1 MLKSSN
7 SQFSRYKMKESIIK
21 RLSAISENE
30 MSVLS
35 EDYSIASDAETAF
48 ANMKLRRRDYIY
60 NVIDL
65 SKTVSACPHTR
76 FIDIPIHS
84 HNYIEIM
91 YVVRGCIR
99 HVINGKTF
107 DIKEGQLIMMNRH
120 LSHAINAS
128 GENDIAVNLIVSS
141 DYVGIASARF
151 RGDPSLRDFAEQEE
165 KENGEG
171 RFLIY
176 DVEYNPYAEALIE
189 NLICQ
194 SIFEDDTPKGIL
206 RETLSLLLRHFEAKP
221 KMLIFSSS
229 GDMERDPVREK
240 IGSYIQSFYKTAS
253 LSELASHL
261 TMSEPYVSK
270 RIKELFG
277 ATFTELVCE
286 RRFSEAEQLLLH
298 SDLPI
303 TEIAEAVGYDNNS
316 FFHRRFRERYGIS
329 PSKWRKEN
337 KTGP

>member
-1 MLKSSN
+1 
-7 SQFSRYKMKESIIK
+7 MKDNIIE
-21 RLSAISENE
+21 RLSVITENE

-35 EDYSIASDAETAF
+35 SDYNLVSGAEAAF

-65 SKTVSACPHTR
+65 SKTVSAQPHTR

-91 YVVRGCIR
+91 YVAKGEIV
-99 HVINGKTF
+99 HVINGDTF
-107 DIKEGQLIMMNRH
+107 VICADQLIIMNRH
-120 LSHAINAS
+120 LSHSIKAS
-128 GENDIAVNLIVSS
+128 GENDLAVNLIISP

-176 DVEYNPYAEALIE
+176 DLRKNPYAEALAE

-194 SIFEDDTPKGIL
+194 SLFEPDTPKGIL

-221 KMLIFSSS
+221 EMLVYSSS
-229 GDMERDPVREK
+229 GDREHSSVRNK
-240 IGSYIQSFYKTAS
+240 IASYIQSFYKTAS
-253 LSELASHL
+253 LSELASQL
-261 TMSEPYVSK
+261 GMSEPYVSK
-270 RIKELFG
+270 RIKETFG
-277 ATFTELVCE
+277 ASFTELVRE
-286 RRFSEAEQLLLH
+286 RRFSEAEQLLLY
-298 SDLPI
+298 SDIPI
-303 TEIAEAVGYDNNS
+303 SAISEAVGYDNSS
-316 FFHRRFRERYGIS
+316 FFHRRFREQYGIS
-329 PSKWRKEN
+329 PSKWRKKN
-337 KTGP
+337 RT

>member
-1 MLKSSN
+1 MN
-7 SQFSRYKMKESIIK
+7 ESIIN

-35 EDYSIASDAETAF
+35 ENYSMASDAETAF
-48 ANMKLRRRDYIY
+48 ANMKLRQRDYIY

-65 SKTVSACPHTR
+65 SKTVSARPHTR
-76 FIDIPIHS
+76 FVDFPRHS

-91 YVVRGCIR
+91 CVIRGEIR
-99 HVINGKTF
+99 HIINGKTF

-120 LSHAINAS
+120 ISHGIKAS

-141 DYVGIASARF
+141 DYVGIAGARF

-165 KENGEG
+165 NEHGEG

-176 DVEYNPYAEALIE
+176 GFDTNPYAKALIE
-189 NLICQ
+189 GLICQ
-194 SIFEDDTPKGIL
+194 CLFETDTPKGIL

-221 KMLIFSSS
+221 EMLLYTSS
-229 GDMERDPVREK
+229 GDPERDPVREK
-240 IGSYIQSFYKTAS
+240 IGAYIQSFYKTAS
-253 LSELASHL
+253 LSELASIL

-270 RIKELFG
+270 RIKELYG
-277 ATFTELVCE
+277 ATFTTLVSE
-286 RRFSEAEQLLLH
+286 RRFSEAEQMLLH
-298 SDLPI
+298 TDLPI

-337 KTGP
+337 KIRQ